1 MKNNIFKVLILL
13 ILIAD
18 TTYAKSKKHLDLAT
32 FQEIDS
38 LYSKDK
44 NGVYING
51 SRKKIEGLD
60 PYTFQVLNNYIKDKN
75 GVYYIYDYGDKPK
88 AERIP
93 YMDGNTFEEM
103 DQLYSRDKNNIYY
116 KRERIKGVDINTFE
130 KIDEYIYSRDKNN
143 VYYRGKKIEG
153 ADRNSFEK
161 IDKYSYSKDKNN
173 IYFEEKKIEGVDRDT
188 FEQIDDEVYSKD
200 KNNIYYKNI
209 RLEGID
215 KDTFE
220 KVYKLV
226 DDVFVKDKNGIYIV
240 ENDGNLVSVNDEEVD
255 WKSFV
260 RLVIGTNIYQDKNN
274 MYFIKNHK
282 LEKIKNAPEVDDYN
296 LYIYNDRY
304 INKYNTVYYLDTDN
318 STFKKVIKAR
328 LNDFRV
334 LDEEYAKGK
343 ENVYFRGQILKE
355 ADYSSFDIK
364 YNEQIEAYEIRDKN
378 KVYKIVRK

>member
-18 TTYAKSKKHLDLAT
+18 TTYAKSKKHLDSAT

-51 SRKKIEGLD
+51 SRKKIEDLD
-60 PYTFQVLNNYIKDKN
+60 PYTFQVLNNY
-75 GVYYIYDYGDKPK
+75 
-88 AERIP
+88 
-93 YMDGNTFEEM
+93 
-103 DQLYSRDKNNIYY
+103 
-116 KRERIKGVDINTFE
+116 
-130 KIDEYIYSRDKNN
+130 
-143 VYYRGKKIEG
+143 
-153 ADRNSFEK
+153 
-161 IDKYSYSKDKNN
+161 
-173 IYFEEKKIEGVDRDT
+173 
-188 FEQIDDEVYSKD
+188 
-200 KNNIYYKNI
+200 
-209 RLEGID
+209 
-215 KDTFE
+215 
-220 KVYKLV
+220 
-226 DDVFVKDKNGIYIV
+226 VKDKNGIYIV

-282 LEKIKNAPEVDDYN
+282 LEKIENAPEVDEYN

-304 INKYNTVYYLDTDN
+304 INKYSTVYYLDTDN
-318 STFKKVIKAR
+318 GTFKKVIKAK

-343 ENVYFRGQILKE
+343 TDVYFRGQILKE

-364 YNEQIEAYEIRDKN
+364 YNEQIEVYEIRDKN

>member
-13 ILIAD
+13 ILIVD
-18 TTYAKSKKHLDLAT
+18 TAYAKSKKHLDLAT

-60 PYTFQVLNNYIKDKN
+60 PYTFQVLNNYVKDKN

-103 DQLYSRDKNNIYY
+103 DQLYSR
-116 KRERIKGVDINTFE
+116 
-130 KIDEYIYSRDKNN
+130 
-143 VYYRGKKIEG
+143 
-153 ADRNSFEK
+153 
-161 IDKYSYSKDKNN
+161 
-173 IYFEEKKIEGVDRDT
+173 
-188 FEQIDDEVYSKD
+188 
-200 KNNIYYKNI
+200 
-209 RLEGID
+209 
-215 KDTFE
+215 
-220 KVYKLV
+220 
-226 DDVFVKDKNGIYIV
+226 
-240 ENDGNLVSVNDEEVD
+240 
-255 WKSFV
+255 
-260 RLVIGTNIYQDKNN
+260 DKNN

>member
-13 ILIAD
+13 ILMAD
-18 TTYAKSKKHLDLAT
+18 TAYAKTKKDLDSAT

-60 PYTFQVLNNYIKDKN
+60 PYTFQVLNDYVKDKN

-103 DQLYSRDKNNIYY
+103 DQLYSKDKNNIYY

-130 KIDEYIYSRDKNN
+130 KIDEYIYS
-143 VYYRGKKIEG
+143 
-153 ADRNSFEK
+153 
-161 IDKYSYSKDKNN
+161 
-173 IYFEEKKIEGVDRDT
+173 
-188 FEQIDDEVYSKD
+188 KD

-209 RLEGID
+209 KLEGID

-240 ENDGNLVSVNDEEVD
+240 ESDGNLVPVNDEEVD

-282 LEKIKNAPEVDDYN
+282 LEKIENAPEVDDYN

-304 INKYNTVYYLDTDN
+304 INKYNTVYYLDTDKT
-318 STFKKVIKAR
+318 TFKKVIKAR

-343 ENVYFRGQILKE
+343 TDVYFRGQILKE

-378 KVYKIVRK
+378 KIYKIVRK